1 MGCGNSTATSAGA
14 GQETMEECMLVCHLK
29 LSIWCPI
36 RQRLC
41 RKIRRKKYHDSIIK
55 SLFIK
60 IWMKF
65 FLHGIL

>member
-1 MGCGNSTATSAGA
+1 MGCGNSTAASAGA

-41 RKIRRKKYHDSIIK
+41 RKIRRKNIMIQ
-55 SLFIK
+55 
-60 IWMKF
+60 
-65 FLHGIL
+65 